1 MKYVGFD
8 APGEPSVLRL
18 LDAPAPLPGAGEIQI
33 AVEAA
38 GVSRADALGRRG
50 LYPAPPGHSPILGLE
65 VAGSVAALG
74 PGVERWRIGDRVCA
88 LCNGGGYAERVVVPE
103 GSALPLPENW
113 SVVEG
118 ATLPENAFTAYDNL
132 VNRAAM
138 EPGDTLLIH
147 GGTSGL
153 GTMAIG
159 LARALGARV
168 FVTAGSDRKCAKA
181 IQLGAHR
188 AIDYRTTDF
197 VASALAYTNGR
208 GVDIILDLV
217 GGDYVAR
224 DLEALATEGRVVV
237 LSTMRG
243 SEVRLDLT
251 ALLRKRARIIGS
263 SLRGRSNAEKAQIAD
278 DLQQAIWPL
287 LAARRPIAPVVDSV
301 FPFAQA
307 QKAHERLES
316 SEHIGKIVLI
326 PV

>member
-8 APGEPSVLRL
+8 APGDPSVLRL
-18 LDAPAPLPGAGEIQI
+18 LDAPAPLPGAGEVQI

-74 PGVERWRIGDRVCA
+74 PGVERWRLGDRVCA

-103 GSALPLPENW
+103 GSVLPLPENW
-113 SVVEG
+113 SAVEG

-132 VNRAAM
+132 VNRAVM

-159 LARALGARV
+159 MARALGARV

-197 VASALAYTNGR
+197 VASTLAYTNGR

-251 ALLRKRARIIGS
+251 TLLRKRARIIGS
-263 SLRGRSNAEKAQIAD
+263 SLRGRSNAEKAQIAE

-287 LAARRPIAPVVDSV
+287 LSARRPIAPVVDSV
-301 FPFAQA
+301 FPFSQA

>member
-1 MKYVGFD
+1 MRYVGFD
-8 APGEPSVLRL
+8 APGDPSVLHVL
-18 LDAPAPLPGAGEIQI
+18 EAPAPLPEAGEVQI

-50 LYPAPPGHSPILGLE
+50 LYPPPPGHSSILGLE
-65 VAGSVAALG
+65 VAGTISQLG
-74 PGVERWRIGDRVCA
+74 AGVEGLRIGDRVCA

-103 GSALPLPENW
+103 GSVLPLPENW
-113 SVVEG
+113 SAVEG

-132 VNRAAM
+132 VNRAGL

-159 LARALGARV
+159 IARALGARV
-168 FVTAGSDRKCAKA
+168 FITAGSDRKCARA

-188 AIDYRTTDF
+188 AIDYKMTDF

-217 GGDYVAR
+217 GGDYVPR
-224 DLEALATEGRVVV
+224 DLAALATEGRVVV
-237 LSTMRG
+237 LSTMGG
-243 SEVRLDLT
+243 SEVRLDLSL
-251 ALLRKRARIIGS
+251 LLRKRAKIIGS
-263 SLRGRSNAEKAQIAD
+263 SLRGRSNAEKAQIAL

-287 LAARRPIAPVVDSV
+287 LEARRPIAPVVDSV
-301 FPFAQA
+301 FPFARA
-307 QKAHERLES
+307 QEAHERLES
-316 SEHIGKIVLI
+316 TEHIGKIVLV

>member
-8 APGEPSVLRL
+8 APGDPSVLRL
-18 LDAPAPLPGAGEIQI
+18 LDAPAPLPQAGELQI

-50 LYPAPPGHSPILGLE
+50 LYPAPPGHSAILGLE
-65 VAGSVAALG
+65 VAGTVSLLG
-74 PGVERWRIGDRVCA
+74 AGVDDWRVGDRVCA
-88 LCNGGGYAERVVVPE
+88 LCNGGGYAERVVVPA

-113 SVVEG
+113 SAIEG

-132 VNRAAM
+132 VNRAGL

-159 LARALGARV
+159 IARALGARV
-168 FVTAGSDRKCAKA
+168 FITAGSDRKCAKA
-181 IQLGAHR
+181 LQFGAHR
-188 AIDYRTTDF
+188 AINYRTMDF
-197 VASALAYTNGR
+197 VAATLAYTNGR

-217 GGDYVAR
+217 GGEYVAR
-224 DLEALATEGRVVV
+224 DLTALASEGRIVV
-237 LSTMRG
+237 LSTMGG
-243 SEVRLDLT
+243 SEVLLDLT
-251 ALLRKRARIIGS
+251 TLLRKRARVIGS
-263 SLRGRSNAEKAQIAD
+263 SLRGRSNAEKAQIAV

-287 LAARRPIAPVVDSV
+287 LAQRRPIVPIVDSV

>member
-1 MKYVGFD
+1 
-8 APGEPSVLRL
+8 
-18 LDAPAPLPGAGEIQI
+18 
-33 AVEAA
+33 
-38 GVSRADALGRRG
+38 
-50 LYPAPPGHSPILGLE
+50 
-65 VAGSVAALG
+65 
-74 PGVERWRIGDRVCA
+74 
-88 LCNGGGYAERVVVPE
+88 
-103 GSALPLPENW
+103 
-113 SVVEG
+113 
-118 ATLPENAFTAYDNL
+118 
-132 VNRAAM
+132 M

-159 LARALGARV
+159 IARALGARV

-188 AIDYRTTDF
+188 AIDYTTTDF
-197 VASALAYTNGR
+197 VASTLAYTNGR

-224 DLEALATEGRVVV
+224 DLEALATEGRIVV

-243 SEVRLDLT
+243 GEVRLDLT
-251 ALLRKRARIIGS
+251 TLLRKRARVIGS
-263 SLRGRSNAEKAQIAD
+263 SLRGRSNAEKAQIAE

-287 LAARRPIAPVVDSV
+287 LGQRGTIAPVVDSV
-301 FPFAQA
+301 FPFAEA
-307 QKAHERLES
+307 RKAHERLES

>member
-1 MKYVGFD
+1 MKYVGFET
-8 APGEPSVLRL
+8 PGDPSVLRL
-18 LDAPAPLPGAGEIQI
+18 LETPAPLPEAGEIQI

-65 VAGSVAALG
+65 VAGSVSLLG
-74 PGVERWRIGDRVCA
+74 AGVDEWRIGDRVCA
-88 LCNGGGYAERVVVPE
+88 LCNGGGYAERVVVPA
-103 GSALPLPENW
+103 GNALPLPEQW
-113 SVVEG
+113 SAVEG
-118 ATLPENAFTAYDNL
+118 ASLPENAFTAYDNL
-132 VNRAAM
+132 VNRAGI

-147 GGTSGL
+147 GGSSGL

-159 LARALGARV
+159 IARALGARV
-168 FVTAGSDRKCAKA
+168 FITAGSDRKCAKA

-188 AIDYRTTDF
+188 AINYKTTDF
-197 VASALAYTNGR
+197 VASTLAYTNGR
-208 GVDIILDLV
+208 GVDIVLDLV

-224 DLEALATEGRVVV
+224 DLTALATEGRIVV
-237 LSTMRG
+237 LSTMGG

-251 ALLRKRARIIGS
+251 ALLRKRARVIGS
-263 SLRGRSNAEKAQIAD
+263 SLRGRSNAEKAQIAV

-287 LAARRPIAPVVDSV
+287 LAARRPIAPVIDSV
-301 FPFAQA
+301 FPFAEA
-307 QKAHERLES
+307 WKAHERLES

>member
-8 APGEPSVLRL
+8 APGDPSVLRL
-18 LDAPAPLPGAGEIQI
+18 FDAPAPLPVAGEIQI

-50 LYPAPPGHSPILGLE
+50 LYPAPPGHSSILGLE

-113 SVVEG
+113 SAVEG

-159 LARALGARV
+159 MARALGARV

-197 VASALAYTNGR
+197 VASTLAYTNGR

-251 ALLRKRARIIGS
+251 TLLRKRARIIGS
-263 SLRGRSNAEKAQIAD
+263 SLRGRSNAEKAQIAE

-287 LAARRPIAPVVDSV
+287 LSARRPIAPVVDSV
-301 FPFAQA
+301 FPFSQA

>member
-8 APGEPSVLRL
+8 APGDPSVLRL
-18 LDAPAPLPGAGEIQI
+18 LDAPAPLPGAGEVQI

-74 PGVERWRIGDRVCA
+74 PGVERWRLGDRVCA

-103 GSALPLPENW
+103 GSVLPLPENW
-113 SVVEG
+113 SAVEG

-132 VNRAAM
+132 VNRAVM

-159 LARALGARV
+159 MARALGARV

-197 VASALAYTNGR
+197 VASTLAYTNGR

-237 LSTMRG
+237 HSTMRG
-243 SEVRLDLT
+243 GEVRLDLT
-251 ALLRKRARIIGS
+251 TLLRKRARIIGS
-263 SLRGRSNAEKAQIAD
+263 SLRGRSNAEKAQIAE

-287 LAARRPIAPVVDSV
+287 LSARRPIAPVVDSV
-301 FPFAQA
+301 FPFSQA

>member
-1 MKYVGFD
+1 MKYIGFD
-8 APGEPSVLRL
+8 APGDPSVLRVL
-18 LDAPAPLPGAGEIQI
+18 EAPAPLPGAGEIQI

-38 GVSRADALGRRG
+38 GVSRADTLGRRG
-50 LYPAPPGHSPILGLE
+50 LYPPPPGHSPILGLE
-65 VAGSVAALG
+65 VAGTISALG
-74 PGVERWRIGDRVCA
+74 SGVEEWRVGERVCA
-88 LCNGGGYAERVVVPE
+88 LCNGGGYAERVVVPA
-103 GSALPLPENW
+103 GCALPLPENW
-113 SVVEG
+113 SAVEG

-132 VNRAAM
+132 VNRAAL

-159 LARALGARV
+159 IARALGARV
-168 FVTAGSDRKCAKA
+168 FITAGSDRKCAKG

-188 AIDYRTTDF
+188 AINYKSTDF
-197 VASALAYTNGR
+197 VASSLAYTNGR

-224 DLEALATEGRVVV
+224 DLAALATEGRIVV
-237 LSTMRG
+237 LSTLGG
-243 SEVRLDLT
+243 SEVRLDLA
-251 ALLRKRARIIGS
+251 ALLRKRARVIGS
-263 SLRGRSNAEKAQIAD
+263 SLRGRSNAEKAQIAL

-287 LAARRPIAPVVDSV
+287 LADRRPITPVVDSV

-316 SEHIGKIVLI
+316 SEHIGKIVLT

>member
-1 MKYVGFD
+1 MRYVGFD
-8 APGEPSVLRL
+8 APGDPSVLHVL
-18 LDAPAPLPGAGEIQI
+18 EAPAPLPEAGEVQI

-50 LYPAPPGHSPILGLE
+50 LYPPPPGASPHLGLE
-65 VAGSVAALG
+65 VSGTITALG
-74 PGVERWRIGDRVCA
+74 AGVRGFAPGDRVVA

-103 GSALPLPENW
+103 GSVLPLPENW
-113 SVVEG
+113 SSVEG

-132 VNRAAM
+132 VNRAGL

-159 LARALGARV
+159 IARALGARV
-168 FVTAGSDRKCAKA
+168 FITAGSDRKCARA

-188 AIDYRTTDF
+188 AIDYKTTDF
-197 VASALAYTNGR
+197 VASSLAYTNGR

-224 DLEALATEGRVVV
+224 DLAALATEGRIVV
-237 LSTMRG
+237 LSTIGG
-243 SEVRLDLT
+243 SEARLDLSL
-251 ALLRKRARIIGS
+251 LLRKRAKIIGS
-263 SLRGRSNAEKAQIAD
+263 SLRGRSNAEKAQIAL

-287 LAARRPIAPVVDSV
+287 LEARRPIAPVVDSV
-301 FPFAQA
+301 FPFARA
-307 QKAHERLES
+307 QEAHERLES
-316 SEHIGKIVLI
+316 SEHIGKIVLV

>member
-103 GSALPLPENW
+103 GSALPLPEN
-113 SVVEG
+113 
-118 ATLPENAFTAYDNL
+118 AFTAYDNL

-159 LARALGARV
+159 IARALGARV